1 MVAGQ
6 TYQVSVTM
14 NNTGVTTWTRAGN
27 YKLSTMNPMKN
38 NLWGF
43 CVVDMNAGDSVLP
56 GQTKTFTF
64 NVIAPSVLGTYN
76 FQWIMLKE
84 PSATDSYSEFF
95 GGLSQNVTFTF
106 TAPSPTLTF
115 AANPSSITPGQS
127 TTLSWT
133 LASSGTCAI
142 SDACSCFASEDWG
155 GTKALSGTQTVSP
168 TKNSIYTLEC
178 SCPCGSAKKSTTVY
192 VSNMQVSQKIKIRT
206 ASNGPEFYNSVTG
219 GKFIPRGNNYL
230 RLYDYDGS
238 GNCYSQW
245 HSVFDHYDYIKKLEG
260 IYNATRAE
268 LALAKMQSD
277 GYNVVRVYLN
287 NKAMSGQKGGP
298 EIDPE
303 YIKNVV
309 DFLKRARSHGIY
321 VILTAGSLG
330 TNYLYNVTSL
340 PWEFDHINS
349 LYLWQERIDALKH
362 EWKDIINEIR
372 AQDATTLSTIFGYEV
387 SNEATFLRGLKPFS
401 LQSGLVTVAEGG
413 TYDMADANQK
423 TLMEERSA
431 TYFANQITQAVKAV
445 DTEALVTVS
454 LFLGA
459 GRIRLLPVESSNIDY
474 VDIHIYTSGTSDEK
488 IHEYFIYGEV
498 DKLSHTKPI
507 IASELGVYSQQGTY
521 YAYYP
526 DVNAAAA
533 GAVTIQNISCEY
545 GFQGWILWTWDAEE
559 QGGWWTALSENGEVG
574 RSLSPVY
581 RSDPCIKEATAST
594 LVISGVSTSS
604 IGENGAMITWTSDKP
619 ATSQVEYG
627 ETSSYGSLTTLDNS
641 LVTSH
646 SVTLSGLSPGTTY
659 HFRVRS
665 RDGNGGEKISGD
677 YVFSTG
683 GLAAYL
689 KMNLDN
695 NPAIGETTTK
705 AVDQSP
711 YGNNGTFYNHVAW
724 TTEGKYGGGVRFDG
738 IDDYIQT
745 AANNALDSSSAG
757 TVTTWIKTSANSA
770 QAIVGYTTSSIL
782 SSNYVWRVRN
792 NVLEM
797 AWNFAGGG
805 GNWNLINGTT
815 PVNDGNWHFVAFV
828 SDGLNRNK
836 IYLDGVEQTT
846 AFTSTSSSTN
856 DRGWTDNIDG
866 VGSYNHHINLGGL
879 NRGTSP
885 TNWFNGTIDHV
896 RIWKKALTSEEIMQL
911 LADLNSDDNVDI
923 SDLVLIAANF
933 GKTSNFDTTL
943 DIDNSGKI
951 DIYDIIFVASRFR

>member
-1 MVAGQ
+1 
-6 TYQVSVTM
+6 
-14 NNTGVTTWTRAGN
+14 
-27 YKLSTMNPMKN
+27 
-38 NLWGF
+38 
-43 CVVDMNAGDSVLP
+43 
-56 GQTKTFTF
+56 
-64 NVIAPSVLGTYN
+64 
-76 FQWIMLKE
+76 
-84 PSATDSYSEFF
+84 
-95 GGLSQNVTFTF
+95 
-106 TAPSPTLTF
+106 
-115 AANPSSITPGQS
+115 
-127 TTLSWT
+127 
-133 LASSGTCAI
+133 
-142 SDACSCFASEDWG
+142 
-155 GTKALSGTQTVSP
+155 
-168 TKNSIYTLEC
+168 
-178 SCPCGSAKKSTTVY
+178 
-192 VSNMQVSQKIKIRT
+192 
-206 ASNGPEFYNSVTG
+206 
-219 GKFIPRGNNYL
+219 
-230 RLYDYDGS
+230 
-238 GNCYSQW
+238 
-245 HSVFDHYDYIKKLEG
+245 
-260 IYNATRAE
+260 
-268 LALAKMQSD
+268 
-277 GYNVVRVYLN
+277 
-287 NKAMSGQKGGP
+287 
-298 EIDPE
+298 
-303 YIKNVV
+303 
-309 DFLKRARSHGIY
+309 
-321 VILTAGSLG
+321 
-330 TNYLYNVTSL
+330 
-340 PWEFDHINS
+340 
-349 LYLWQERIDALKH
+349 
-362 EWKDIINEIR
+362 
-372 AQDATTLSTIFGYEV
+372 
-387 SNEATFLRGLKPFS
+387 
-401 LQSGLVTVAEGG
+401 
-413 TYDMADANQK
+413 
-423 TLMEERSA
+423 
-431 TYFANQITQAVKAV
+431 
-445 DTEALVTVS
+445 
-454 LFLGA
+454 
-459 GRIRLLPVESSNIDY
+459 
-474 VDIHIYTSGTSDEK
+474 
-488 IHEYFIYGEV
+488 
-498 DKLSHTKPI
+498 
-507 IASELGVYSQQGTY
+507 
-521 YAYYP
+521 
-526 DVNAAAA
+526 
-533 GAVTIQNISCEY
+533 
-545 GFQGWILWTWDAEE
+545 
-559 QGGWWTALSENGEVG
+559 
-574 RSLSPVY
+574 
-581 RSDPCIKEATAST
+581 
-594 LVISGVSTSS
+594 
-604 IGENGAMITWTSDKP
+604 
-619 ATSQVEYG
+619 
-627 ETSSYGSLTTLDNS
+627 
-641 LVTSH
+641 
-646 SVTLSGLSPGTTY
+646 
-659 HFRVRS
+659 VRS